1 MLTFNLPNLWPYVSH
16 SDKAL
21 LCKIRQSIMDNAIV
35 KETKRLCVHY
45 LVITIVLKQDVWENI
60 D

>member
-1 MLTFNLPNLWPYVSH
+1 MLTFNLPNHWPYVSH

-35 KETKRLCVHY
+35 KETKRICVHY
-45 LVITIVLKQDVWENI
+45 LVITIVLKQDV
-60 D
+60 

>member
-1 MLTFNLPNLWPYVSH
+1 MLTFNLPNHWPYVSH

-21 LCKIRQSIMDNAIV
+21 LCKIRQCIMDNALV

-45 LVITIVLKQDVWENI
+45 LVITVFLKQDV
-60 D
+60 